1 MAEDRGAFPA
11 QRARLALRT
20 PRCHVPGLCPGNL
33 LLLAYAA
40 GLLVAGVTGAAALG
54 WAAGVTTLLA
64 LVLVPRRARAPDLRP
79 PDAAPACSQSGPR
92 PRGIRARARPL
103 DEDR

>member
-20 PRCHVPGLCPGNL
+20 PRCDVPGLCPGNL

-54 WAAGVTTLLA
+54 WAAGVTTLLVV
-64 LVLVPRRARAPDLRP
+64 VLAPWRARDPDLRP
-79 PDAAPACSQSGPR
+79 LDAVPGCSQSGPW
-92 PRGIRARARPL
+92 PRRIRACVRPL